1 MSFRM
6 QAYHPRPD
14 LLQERVILVTGA
26 GDGIGRQAALSYA
39 AHGATLILL
48 GRTRSKLEAVY
59 DEILAQG
66 GATPAMVVLDLQNAR
81 QRDYQGLALGLRQQF
96 RRLDGLLLNAGL
108 LGSLSPF
115 EHIDEQ
121 EWQRVMQV
129 NVTASLLL
137 VQALL
142 PLLRQSPAAS
152 IIFTSSGV
160 GKRGRAY
167 WGSYAISKFAT
178 EGMMQVLADELTG
191 TAIRVNC
198 LNPGATRTRM
208 RAQAYPAED
217 PQTLKTP
224 AQLMPL
230 YLYLMG
236 PDSQAVHGQ
245 SLDAQPKTATAR

>member
-1 MSFRM
+1 MSFSM
-6 QAYHPRPD
+6 QSYHPGPD

-39 AHGATLILL
+39 AHGATLVLL

-59 DEILAQG
+59 DEILVQG
-66 GATPAMVVLDLQNAR
+66 GATPAIVVLDLLNAR
-81 QRDYQGLALGLRQQF
+81 KRDYQGLALSLRQQF
-96 RRLDGLLLNAGL
+96 GRLDGVLLNAGQ

-121 EWQRVMQV
+121 EYHQVMQV
-129 NVTASLLL
+129 NVSASLLML
-137 VQALL
+137 QALL
-142 PLLRQSPAAS
+142 PLLRKSPAAS
-152 IIFTSSGV
+152 VIFTSSGV

-178 EGMMQVLADELTG
+178 EGMMQVLADELADTP
-191 TAIRVNC
+191 IRVNC

-208 RAQAYPAED
+208 RAQAFPAED
-217 PQTLKTP
+217 PQTLMTP

-236 PDSQAVHGQ
+236 PDSRDVHGQ
-245 SLDAQPKTATAR
+245 SLDAQPKAGTAR